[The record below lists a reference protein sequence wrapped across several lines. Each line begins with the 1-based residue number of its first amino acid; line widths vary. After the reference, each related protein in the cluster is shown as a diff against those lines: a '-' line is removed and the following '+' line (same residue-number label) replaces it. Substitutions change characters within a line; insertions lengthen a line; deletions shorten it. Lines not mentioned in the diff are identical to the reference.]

1 MKLNSLQL
9 QQHKYKLSNDSFK
22 NENNN
27 SIYIVSLILF
37 MGYLLISALS

>member
-9 QQHKYKLSNDSFK
+9 QQRKYKLSSDSFK

-27 SIYIVSLILF
+27 SIYIVSFILF
-37 MGYLLISALS
+37 IGYLLISALS

>member
-9 QQHKYKLSNDSFK
+9 QQHNYKLSSDSFK

>member
-1 MKLNSLQL
+1 MKLNSLQF
-9 QQHKYKLSNDSFK
+9 QQHKYKLSSDSFK

>member
-9 QQHKYKLSNDSFK
+9 QQHKYKLSSDSFK
-22 NENNN
+22 NKNNN